1 MNALK
6 GSRTAR
12 VFAGIALVSASALV
26 IAGCS
31 STPTAEKSETPGGD
45 SKPAVDLTLKLGSL
59 LPSSGSLA
67 FLGPPMYAGVGLATQ
82 EINDADAGMTVD
94 MNSQDEGDSDTKAYE
109 TSITTLQ
116 NAGVS
121 GIVGA
126 AASGVSKIILD
137 GNVSKGI
144 ITISP
149 SNTSPDFTQLSEDGV
164 TKGLYFRTAPSDLLQ
179 GEVLGNLMSQ
189 DGHTTLGIIFQN
201 DPYGTG
207 LRDAI
212 KDTFEGAGGKV
223 VATAGFNVG
232 DSQFD
237 AQVETIKAQNPDAV
251 AIVSFEQFRTIA
263 PLLVNAGITADKFYM
278 VDGNVSNYGLTGEGS
293 IPVSLEGAQGTRPGP
308 ALDDDFTDRLQSYW
322 TGKGNAEIKDFT
334 YAAESY
340 DAVILM
346 ALASLAAQSTEGA
359 DMAAKMQEV
368 SGGTDGGTACTS
380 FAECAKIIND
390 GGQADYN
397 GYSGDVTFNE
407 WGDPQGAAIGIFKYG
422 ADNTYTRTN

>member
-1 MNALK
+1 MNAMK
-6 GSRTAR
+6 GSRPAR
-12 VFAGIALVSASALV
+12 IFAGIALVSASALV

-31 STPTAEKSETPGGD
+31 STPTAEEPTNGGD
-45 SKPAVDLTLKLGSL
+45 KPAADLTLKLGSL

-82 EINDADAGMTVD
+82 EINDAAAGITVE

-116 NAGVS
+116 NAGVA

-149 SNTSPDFTQLSEDGV
+149 SNTSPDFTKLAEDGV

-179 GEVLGNLMSQ
+179 GEVLGNLMAQ
-189 DGHTTLGIIFQN
+189 DNRKTLGIIFQN

-212 KDTFEGAGGKV
+212 QNTFEQAGGEV

-263 PLLVNAGITADKFYM
+263 PLLVNAGISADKFYM
-278 VDGNVSNYGLTGEGS
+278 VDGNVSNYGTSGEGS

-308 ALDDDFTDRLQSYW
+308 ALTDDFTERLQTYW
-322 TGKGNAEIKDFT
+322 TGEGNAEIKDFT

-340 DAVILM
+340 DAVVLM
-346 ALASLAAQSTEGA
+346 ALASLAAQSTDGA
-359 DMAAKMQEV
+359 DIAAKMQEV
-368 SGGTDGGTACTS
+368 SGGSGDGTACTS

-390 GGQADYN
+390 GGTADYN

-407 WGDPQGAAIGIFKYG
+407 FGDPQGAAIGVFKYG

>member
-1 MNALK
+1 MNVLK
-6 GSRTAR
+6 ESRTAR
-12 VFAGIALVSASALV
+12 IFAGLALASASALV

-31 STPTAEKSETPGGD
+31 STPAAPEPTGDGAEK
-45 SKPAVDLTLKLGSL
+45 PAAQELDLKLGSL

-67 FLGPPMYAGVGLATQ
+67 FLGPPMVAAVGLATQ
-82 EINDADAGMTVD
+82 EINDADAGVTVE
-94 MNSQDEGDSDTKAYE
+94 MMSEDEGDSDTKAYE

-116 NAGVS
+116 NAGVA

-149 SNTSPDFTQLSEDGV
+149 SNTSPDFTQLAEDGI

-179 GEVLGNLMSQ
+179 GEVLGNLIAE
-189 DGHTTLGIIFQN
+189 DNHKTLGIIFQN

-212 KDTFEGAGGKV
+212 KNTFESAGGTV

-232 DSQFD
+232 DAQFD
-237 AQVETIKAQNPDAV
+237 AQVETIKAENPDAV
-251 AIVSFEQFRTIA
+251 AIVSFDQFKTIA
-263 PLLVNAGITADKFYM
+263 PLLVNAGISGSQFYM
-278 VDGNVSNYGLTGEGS
+278 VDGNVSQYGSDL
-293 IPVSLEGAQGTRPGP
+293 PVSLEGAQGTKPGP
-308 ALDDDFTDRLQSYW
+308 ALVDDWVDRLQAYW
-322 TGKGNAEIKDFT
+322 TGLGNPEVKDFT
-334 YAAESY
+334 YAAEAY

-346 ALASLAAQSTEGA
+346 ALSSLAAQSTQGV
-359 DMAAKMQEV
+359 DIAAKMQEV
-368 SGGTDGGTACTS
+368 SGGSGNGTPCTS
-380 FAECAKIIND
+380 FADCAKIIND
-390 GGQADYN
+390 GGMADYN

-407 WGDPQGAAIGIFKYG
+407 WGDPQGAAIGIFKYN
-422 ADNTYTRTN
+422 ADNEYERVN

>member
-6 GSRTAR
+6 GSRPAR
-12 VFAGIALVSASALV
+12 IFAGIALVSASALV
-26 IAGCS
+26 ISGCA
-31 STPTAEKSETPGGD
+31 STPASEKPTDGGK
-45 SKPAVDLTLKLGSL
+45 KPAADLTLKLGSL

-67 FLGPPMYAGVGLATQ
+67 FLGPPMYAAVGLATQ
-82 EINDADAGMTVD
+82 EINDAKAGITVD
-94 MNSQDEGDSDTKAYE
+94 MNSQDEGDSDTKAYV

-149 SNTSPDFTQLSEDGV
+149 SNTSPDFTKLSEDGA

-179 GEVLGNLMSQ
+179 GEVLGNLMAQ
-189 DGHTTLGIIFQN
+189 DNRQSLGIIYQN

-212 KDTFEGAGGKV
+212 KNTFEGAGGKV

-237 AQVETIKAQNPDAV
+237 AQVETIKAANPDAV
-251 AIVSFEQFRTIA
+251 AIVSFEQFKTIA
-263 PLLVNAGITADKFYM
+263 PLLVNAGISADKFYM
-278 VDGNVSNYGLTGEGS
+278 VDGNVSNYGKD

-308 ALDDDFTDRLQSYW
+308 ALNDDFTKRLQDYW

-334 YAAESY
+334 YAGESY
-340 DAVILM
+340 DAVVLM
-346 ALASLAAQSTEGA
+346 ALAALSAQSTKGVDIA
-359 DMAAKMQEV
+359 KKMQEV
-368 SGGTDGGTACTS
+368 SGGVKGGTACTS
-380 FAECAKIIND
+380 FADCAKIIND

-397 GYSGDVTFNE
+397 GYSGDITFDK

-422 ADNTYTRTN
+422 ADNMYTRTN

>member
-6 GSRTAR
+6 GSRGAR
-12 VFAGIALVSASALV
+12 IFAGIALVSASALV

-31 STPTAEKSETPGGD
+31 STPAGEKTNDGNK
-45 SKPAVDLTLKLGSL
+45 KPAADLTLKLGSL

-67 FLGPPMYAGVGLATQ
+67 FLGPPMYAAVGLATQ
-82 EINDADAGMTVD
+82 EINDAKAGITVS
-94 MNSQDEGDSDTKAYE
+94 MNSQDEGDSDTKAYV

-116 NAGVS
+116 NAGVA

-149 SNTSPDFTQLSEDGV
+149 SNTSPDFTKLAEDGA

-189 DGHTTLGIIFQN
+189 DGRKSLGIIFQN

-212 KDTFEGAGGKV
+212 KKTFEESGGKV

-237 AQVETIKAQNPDAV
+237 AQVETIKAANPDAV
-251 AIVSFEQFRTIA
+251 AVVSFEQFRTIA
-263 PLLVNAGITADKFYM
+263 PLLVNAGITADHFYM
-278 VDGNVSNYGLTGEGS
+278 VDGNVSNYGTTGDS
-293 IPVSLEGAQGTRPGP
+293 AIPVSLEGAQGTRPGP
-308 ALDDDFTDRLQSYW
+308 ALKDDFTNRLQKYW

-340 DAVILM
+340 DAVVLM
-346 ALASLAAQSTEGA
+346 ALASLEAQSVKGVDIA
-359 DMAAKMQEV
+359 KKMQAV
-368 SGGTDGGTACTS
+368 SGGVKGGTACTT

-390 GGQADYN
+390 GGKADYN
-397 GYSGDVTFNE
+397 GYSGDITFDK
-407 WGDPQGAAIGIFKYG
+407 WGDPQGAAIGVFKYG
-422 ADNTYTRTN
+422 ADNMYTRTN

>member
-6 GSRTAR
+6 GSRSAR
-12 VFAGIALVSASALV
+12 VFAGLALVSASALV

-31 STPTAEKSETPGGD
+31 STPAEEPSEGGND
-45 SKPAVDLTLKLGSL
+45 KPAADLTLKLGSL
-59 LPSSGSLA
+59 LPQTGSLA
-67 FLGPPMYAGVGLATQ
+67 FLGPPMQSGVGLAVQ
-82 EINDADAGMTVD
+82 EINEAEAGITVE

-116 NAGVS
+116 NSGVS

-137 GNVSKGI
+137 GNVAKGI

-149 SNTSPDFTQLSEDGV
+149 SNTSPDFTKLAEDGV

-179 GEVLGNLMSQ
+179 GEVLGNLISE
-189 DGHTTLGIIFQN
+189 DGHKTLGIIFQN

-212 KDTFEGAGGKV
+212 QATFEGAGGTV

-232 DSQFD
+232 DAQFD
-237 AQVETIKAQNPDAV
+237 AQVETIKAENPDAV
-251 AIVSFEQFRTIA
+251 AIVSFDQFKTIA

-278 VDGNVSNYGLTGEGS
+278 VDGNVSDYGTE

-308 ALDDDFTDRLQSYW
+308 ALADDFTDRLQEYW
-322 TGKGNAEIKDFT
+322 TGQGNAEVKDFT
-334 YAAESY
+334 YAAEAY
-340 DAVILM
+340 DAVVLM
-346 ALASLAAQSTEGA
+346 ALASLASGSTDGA
-359 DMAAKMQEV
+359 DMAEKMQEV
-368 SGGTDGGTACTS
+368 SGGSGDGEACTS
-380 FAECAKIIND
+380 FADCAKIIND
-390 GGQADYN
+390 GGTADYN

-407 WGDPQGAAIGIFKYG
+407 FGDPQGAAIGVYQYDAENHYK
-422 ADNTYTRTN
+422 RTQ